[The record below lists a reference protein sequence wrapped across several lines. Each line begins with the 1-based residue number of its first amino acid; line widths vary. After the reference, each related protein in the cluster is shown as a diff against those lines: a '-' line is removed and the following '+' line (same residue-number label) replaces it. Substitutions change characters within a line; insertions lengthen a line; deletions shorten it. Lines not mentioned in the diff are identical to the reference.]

1 MTHAAMQQENHV
13 IYDDRE
19 KDTSSSRPPHI
30 LLKNWA
36 AMKTEMTL
44 GDSFSSAS
52 SGPHV
57 HT

>member
-13 IYDDRE
+13 IYDGRE
-19 KDTSSSRPPHI
+19 KDTSSSRPPQK
-30 LLKNWA
+30 LSSN
-36 AMKTEMTL
+36 ENRNDP
-44 GDSFSSAS
+44 GRDSFSSAS